1 MESLKRKILEK
12 KELRGIAPEFLD
24 EFLKTYEK
32 KHKKEFDILKE
43 KQFNEKSKEFDD
55 LKKQIRKKLRE
66 LHGVF
71 SKNTITRERK
81 KKLIFDLKK
90 ANNKEQENII
100 KKILLSHQSTFERYD
115 SYKDLYS
122 AIKKTTQSINK
133 IIDLGCGYNPFS
145 YEFLKCS
152 PEYVAIDINEED
164 SGFIKEYFELKKI
177 KGKTLTLDLTREEAL
192 KIVQEESENSD
203 VCLLLKLLD
212 SLESKKRGSS
222 LDLLN
227 HLNSKVLVVSF
238 PLKTIGGRR
247 EIKGERKWFEKIL
260 KTKKYE
266 FNLLEIGTEKYYVI
280 KQKNS

>member
-12 KELRGIAPEFLD
+12 KELRGIPSEFLD

-71 SKNTITRERK
+71 SKNTLGPQKK
-81 KKLIFDLKK
+81 KKLIFDLKN
-90 ANNKEQENII
+90 ANKQQQEKII

-115 SYKDLYS
+115 NYKAIYS
-122 AIKKTTQSINK
+122 ALKETTPNINK
-133 IIDLGCGYNPFS
+133 ILDLGCGYNPFS
-145 YEFLKCS
+145 YDFLNCT
-152 PEYVAIDINEED
+152 PEYVAIDINEQD
-164 SGFIKEYFELKKI
+164 SEFIKNYFEIKKI
-177 KGKTLTLDLTREEAL
+177 KGKTLTLDLTREESL
-192 KIVQEESENSD
+192 KIVQEESQNSD

-227 HLNSKVLVVSF
+227 HLNSRVLVVSF
-238 PLKTIGGRR
+238 PLKTIGGRK
-247 EIKGERKWFEKIL
+247 EIKGERKWFDRIL
-260 KTKKYE
+260 KTKKYD
-266 FNLLEIGTEKYYVI
+266 FNLLELDNEKYYVI